1 MKNSKFVLV
10 GLFIIFLGLAN
21 TFTLTLNYNSS
32 LIKVVQADEDEDED
46 EAESEDESDSENEDE
61 DKGSTSRNVNV
72 SQPVLQGTPK
82 SIAPAIVPAVV
93 PALLMAPSLIPD
105 SLPQI
110 NLQEEIENRI
120 KNNPQL
126 GETIKSIDLKPIEKE
141 GQEIL
146 EGQAIKSEKILG
158 LFNIQIPSVI
168 EVNSKTGEIIKVSQS
183 FWNSFL
189 DFISF

>member
-32 LIKVVQADEDEDED
+32 LIKVVQADEDE
-46 EAESEDESDSENEDE
+46 SEDEDDSENEDE

-82 SIAPAIVPAVV
+82 SIAPAIVPAAV

>member
-10 GLFIIFLGLAN
+10 AFLIIFLGVAN

-32 LIKVVQADEDEDED
+32 LIKIAQADEDEGEEDDENED
-46 EAESEDESDSENEDE
+46 EEENENEDE
-61 DKGSTSRNVNV
+61 DKDSTNRNVNV
-72 SQPVLQGTPK
+72 SQPVLQGTPR
-82 SIAPAIVPAVV
+82 SIAPAIVPAAV

-110 NLQEEIENRI
+110 DIQKEIENRI
-120 KNNPQL
+120 KSNSQL
-126 GETIKSIDLKPIEKE
+126 GETIKSIDLKPIQKD

-158 LFNIQIPSVI
+158 LFNIQIPSII